1 MPHNIYTCMDVV
13 EWCRMHDIWYLK
25 IDLEIPDVCISEA
38 QAVYDEGF
46 FVPHR
51 YGDGDGWESASLHGF
66 APETAKDTSMGWHYT
81 KNPSG
86 HGLSE
91 ETVKW
96 GWTEIAEIA
105 PETKR
110 WLEDFPHKIYRRCRF
125 MLLRPNGRIEA
136 HHDQHGKNHIQHA
149 SSGRPYGGTIAAAI
163 NLAFYQ
169 PDNCYLRRAD
179 TKEELPFENCTGFWF
194 DNGVVHEAHNAS
206 NENRFHFIIHGGSN
220 KERKELMKRSLA
232 KQFGNNVL
240 KEID

>member
-1 MPHNIYTCMDVV
+1 MDVV
-13 EWCRMHDIWYLK
+13 EWCRLHDIWYLK
-25 IDLEIPDVCISEA
+25 IDLEIPDACISEA

-66 APETAKDTSMGWHYT
+66 VPDTAKDTSMGWHYT

-91 ETVKW
+91 DDVKW
-96 GWTEIAEIA
+96 GWTEVAEVA

-110 WLEDFPHKIYRRCRF
+110 WLEDFPHKTYRRCRF
-125 MLLRPNGRIEA
+125 MLLRPEGRIEA
-136 HHDQHGKNHIQHA
+136 HHDQDKNP
-149 SSGRPYGGTIAAAI
+149 GRRTIAAAI

-169 PDNCYLRRAD
+169 PDNCYLRRQD

-194 DNGVVHEAHNAS
+194 DNGVVHEAYNAS

>member
-1 MPHNIYTCMDVV
+1 M
-13 EWCRMHDIWYLK
+13 
-25 IDLEIPDVCISEA
+25 
-38 QAVYDEGF
+38 YDEGF

-66 APETAKDTSMGWHYT
+66 VPETAENTDMGWHYT

-86 HGLSE
+86 HGLTE

-96 GWTEIAEIA
+96 GWTEVQEVA

-110 WLEDFPHKIYRRCRF
+110 WLEEFPHKKYRRCRF
-125 MLLRPNGRIEA
+125 MLLRPGGEITA
-136 HHDQHGKNHIQHA
+136 HHDQHGKHHIQHA
-149 SSGRPYGGTIAAAI
+149 SPGRPYGGTIAAAI

-169 PDNCYLRRAD
+169 PDNCYLRRVD

-194 DNGVVHEAHNAS
+194 DNGVVHEAYNAS
-206 NENRFHFIIHGGSN
+206 DENRFHFIIHGGSN
-220 KERKELMKRSLA
+220 RERKDLMKRSLV
-232 KQFGNNVL
+232 KQFGNDVL

>member
-1 MPHNIYTCMDVV
+1 MDVV
-13 EWCRMHDIWYLK
+13 EWCRLHDIWYLK

-46 FVPHR
+46 SLCHIVMEMEM
-51 YGDGDGWESASLHGF
+51 DGSQHHFMDLYPTLLKIRVWDGTTQKIPLVMASQ
-66 APETAKDTSMGWHYT
+66 K
-81 KNPSG
+81 K
-86 HGLSE
+86 
-91 ETVKW
+91 TVKW
-96 GWTEIAEIA
+96 GWTEIAEIT

-110 WLEDFPHKIYRRCRF
+110 WLEDFPHKTYRRCRF

-136 HHDQHGKNHIQHA
+136 HHDQDSNP
-149 SSGRPYGGTIAAAI
+149 GRRTIAAAI

-179 TKEELPFENCTGFWF
+179 TKEELPFQNCTGFWF

-220 KERKELMKRSLA
+220 NRTQRTDETKPC
-232 KQFGNNVL
+232 
-240 KEID
+240 